1 MALYPQLDAVRG
13 RLLQKTTLSTKER
26 ALLSELND
34 LDIRLE
40 RRIVEDASVRLTKMT
55 GPDDGRCGCC
65 GR

>member
-1 MALYPQLDAVRG
+1 MALYPQLSEVRD
-13 RLLQKTTLSTKER
+13 RLNRKLSLSTKEK

-34 LDIRLE
+34 LDSRLGRQVIE
-40 RRIVEDASVRLTKMT
+40 EARVNLTKMT

>member
-1 MALYPQLDAVRG
+1 MALYPRLDEIRT
-13 RLLQKTTLSTKER
+13 RLREKVTLSTKER

-34 LDIRLE
+34 LDARTE